1 MREDQGVFAELFNA
15 LGILALWGF
24 NSTHCRH
31 ALQVIFSERCVK
43 RSENA
48 LDTEPGN
55 TAEELCGCFVFG
67 FFFWWSVMRGCC
79 RWHSNQV
86 VISWQSWDEVL
97 THTHTHTHTYVHKT
111 YRISAIVQW
120 FIEKIYICTTTDK
133 LTLQYGSITAV
144 FRLAPDVHSR
154 WRRVARVTA
163 VDSRRVRPP
172 DFLSDGPSLATHH
185 PPGCHPV

>member
-67 FFFWWSVMRGCC
+67 FFFDGVSWEVAAGGTQTKWWSVDSPEMKFSRIHT
-79 RWHSNQV
+79 R
-86 VISWQSWDEVL
+86 I
-97 THTHTHTHTYVHKT
+97 HTHMYTKHTESVLLY
-111 YRISAIVQW
+111 S
-120 FIEKIYICTTTDK
+120 
-133 LTLQYGSITAV
+133 
-144 FRLAPDVHSR
+144 
-154 WRRVARVTA
+154 
-163 VDSRRVRPP
+163 DS
-172 DFLSDGPSLATHH
+172 
-185 PPGCHPV
+185 